1 MTNSH
6 TATLPGGPS
15 PRRHPGAA
23 NRGSPR
29 RGSRGGRHVVY
40 PTAVTPLE
48 VTTRCRQRISL
59 AVVQGISGTPA
70 PAEGARQIAGVAW
83 RGLVPVAVG
92 PDPSAGPRWR
102 SPGRRWAA
110 RAVLGVATVALCTA
124 SLASLSDGYGS
135 GLPSH
140 LPATAVVPSQVS
152 VVQVLVQVLVA
163 VAVVAPLLMAIR
175 YPLLGWRIG
184 WLGLLLVPVLHERWW
199 GGLRWGP
206 VQILVLLT
214 VLCLAGIRHE
224 RPVLC
229 WLWALT
235 LIPWWLWVGKN
246 GPGLV
251 MVALG
256 SLAFVAMAVAVD
268 RVGSERRARQVLADQ
283 AELERARLAVLEQRT
298 RFARELHD
306 VVAHHLSLM
315 AIRAESAPHRL
326 GALPEPVRAEFGSL
340 SGSAR
345 EALADMRRLLSVLRS
360 DQPAAHAPQPG
371 LEDLPG
377 LIGAARQAGMTVE
390 LSAPPALDQV
400 PPSAGL
406 CAYRIVQEA
415 LSNAGRHAA
424 GAPVAVS
431 VGCDAG
437 TVTLQVTNGPG
448 VPAGPR
454 ADGHRP
460 GHGLTGMRE
469 RVQLLGGS
477 LSAGPAP
484 DGGFAVSAT
493 LPLGGSA

>member
-1 MTNSH
+1 M
-6 TATLPGGPS
+6 
-15 PRRHPGAA
+15 
-23 NRGSPR
+23 
-29 RGSRGGRHVVY
+29 
-40 PTAVTPLE
+40 
-48 VTTRCRQRISL
+48 
-59 AVVQGISGTPA
+59 
-70 PAEGARQIAGVAW
+70 
-83 RGLVPVAVG
+83 
-92 PDPSAGPRWR
+92 
-102 SPGRRWAA
+102 
-110 RAVLGVATVALCTA
+110 LGVATLALCTA
-124 SLASLSDGYGS
+124 SLASLSNGYGPLILGFHAQQAPNGS
-135 GLPSH
+135 AFPSNLPT
-140 LPATAVVPSQVS
+140 TAVVPSPVS
-152 VVQVLVQVLVA
+152 LGQALVQVLVA
-163 VAVVAPLLMAIR
+163 LAVVAPLLMAIR

-184 WLGLLLVPVLHERWW
+184 WLGLLLVPLLHERWW
-199 GGLRWGP
+199 GGLEWDP

-235 LIPWWLWVGKN
+235 LVPWWFWAARD
-246 GPGLV
+246 GLNV
-251 MVALG
+251 VTATLG
-256 SLAFVAMAVAVD
+256 SVVFLAMAVAVD
-268 RVGSERRARQVLADQ
+268 RVGSERRARQALVDQADQ
-283 AELERARLAVLEQRT
+283 TELERARLAVLEQRT

-306 VVAHHLSLM
+306 VIAHHMSLM

-326 GALPEPVRAEFGSL
+326 GELPEPVRAEFGSL

-390 LSAPPALDQV
+390 LSAPAALDQV

-406 CAYRIVQEA
+406 CAYRVVQEA

-431 VGCDAG
+431 VGHDAD
-437 TVTLQVTNGPG
+437 TVTLEVTNGPG
-448 VPAGPR
+448 LPAGQR
-454 ADGHRP
+454 VNGRGP

-469 RVQLLGGS
+469 RVELLGGS

-484 DGGFAVSAT
+484 GGGFAVSAV
-493 LPLGGSA
+493 LPLGLSA

>member
-1 MTNSH
+1 VLGA
-6 TATLPGGPS
+6 ATL
-15 PRRHPGAA
+15 
-23 NRGSPR
+23 
-29 RGSRGGRHVVY
+29 
-40 PTAVTPLE
+40 
-48 VTTRCRQRISL
+48 
-59 AVVQGISGTPA
+59 
-70 PAEGARQIAGVAW
+70 
-83 RGLVPVAVG
+83 
-92 PDPSAGPRWR
+92 
-102 SPGRRWAA
+102 
-110 RAVLGVATVALCTA
+110 ALCTA
-124 SLASLSDGYGS
+124 SLASLRDGYGLPILGFGGRHVPDGS
-135 GLPSH
+135 GLPH
-140 LPATAVVPSQVS
+140 PPPATAAVPSSVS
-152 VVQVLVQVLVA
+152 VGQVLVLLLVA
-163 VAVVAPLLMAIR
+163 LAVVAPLLVAVR

-184 WLGLLLVPVLHERWW
+184 WLGLLLVPLLVPLLHERWW
-199 GGLRWGP
+199 GGLPWDP
-206 VQILVLLT
+206 VQIPVLLT

-224 RPVLC
+224 RPALC

-235 LIPWWLWVGKN
+235 LIPWWLWAGKG

-251 MVALG
+251 TAALG

-268 RVGSERRARQVLADQ
+268 RVGSERRARQALADQ
-283 AELERARLAVLEQRT
+283 ADQTELERARLAVLEQRA

-306 VVAHHLSLM
+306 VVAHHMSLM

-345 EALADMRRLLSVLRS
+345 EALADMRRLLSTLRS

-377 LIGAARQAGMTVE
+377 LIGTARQAGMTVE
-390 LSAPPALDQV
+390 LSAPAALDQV
-400 PPSAGL
+400 PPGVGL
-406 CAYRIVQEA
+406 CAYRIAQEA

-431 VGCDAG
+431 VDHDAD

-448 VPAGPR
+448 IPAGQR
-454 ADGHRP
+454 VNGHGP

-469 RVQLLGGS
+469 RAELLGGS

-484 DGGFAVSAT
+484 GGGFAVSAV

>member
-1 MTNSH
+1 M
-6 TATLPGGPS
+6 
-15 PRRHPGAA
+15 
-23 NRGSPR
+23 
-29 RGSRGGRHVVY
+29 
-40 PTAVTPLE
+40 
-48 VTTRCRQRISL
+48 
-59 AVVQGISGTPA
+59 
-70 PAEGARQIAGVAW
+70 
-83 RGLVPVAVG
+83 
-92 PDPSAGPRWR
+92 
-102 SPGRRWAA
+102 
-110 RAVLGVATVALCTA
+110 LGVATLALCTA

-135 GLPSH
+135 MILDFRGRQVPNGSGLPSH
-140 LPATAVVPSQVS
+140 LPATAVVPSPLT

-184 WLGLLLVPVLHERWW
+184 WLGLLLVPLLHEHWW

-214 VLCLAGIRHE
+214 VLCLAGIRQE

-235 LIPWWLWVGKN
+235 LIPWWLWAGKN

-251 MVALG
+251 IAALG
-256 SLAFVAMAVAVD
+256 SLAFAAMAVAVD
-268 RVGSERRARQVLADQ
+268 RVGSERRARQALADQ
-283 AELERARLAVLEQRT
+283 ADQTELERARLAVLEQRT

-306 VVAHHLSLM
+306 VVAHHMSLM

-326 GALPEPVRAEFGSL
+326 GALPEPVLAEFGSL
-340 SGSAR
+340 SASAR
-345 EALADMRRLLSVLRS
+345 EALADMRRLLSALRS

-371 LEDLPG
+371 LADLPE

-390 LSAPPALDQV
+390 LSAPPAPDQV

-431 VGCDAG
+431 VGCTGD
-437 TVTLQVTNGPG
+437 TVTLHVTNGPG
-448 VPAGPR
+448 VPTGPR
-454 ADGHRP
+454 SNGHRP

-469 RVQLLGGS
+469 RAELLGGS

-484 DGGFAVSAT
+484 GGGFAVSAMF
-493 LPLGGSA
+493 PLGGPA

>member
-1 MTNSH
+1 
-6 TATLPGGPS
+6 
-15 PRRHPGAA
+15 
-23 NRGSPR
+23 
-29 RGSRGGRHVVY
+29 
-40 PTAVTPLE
+40 
-48 VTTRCRQRISL
+48 
-59 AVVQGISGTPA
+59 
-70 PAEGARQIAGVAW
+70 VA
-83 RGLVPVAVG
+83 G
-92 PDPSAGPRWR
+92 PDPPVARRWR
-102 SPGRRWAA
+102 PPGQRWAV
-110 RAVLGVATVALCTA
+110 RSVLAVATLALCTA
-124 SLASLSDGYGS
+124 SLASMSDGYGLQLL
-135 GLPSH
+135 GFGARNVPNGAGFPDQLPG
-140 LPATAVVPSQVS
+140 TAVVPSAVP
-152 VVQVLVQVLVA
+152 VGQVLVRVLVA
-163 VAVVAPLLMAIR
+163 LAVVAPPLAAVR

-184 WLGLLLVPVLHERWW
+184 WLGLLLVPLLHERWW
-199 GGLRWGP
+199 GGLPWDP
-206 VQILVLLT
+206 AQILVLLT

-235 LIPWWLWVGKN
+235 LIPWWLWTSKD
-246 GPGLV
+246 GPGL
-251 MVALG
+251 AAATLG
-256 SLAFVAMAVAVD
+256 SLAFAAMAVTVD
-268 RVGSERRARQVLADQ
+268 RAGSERRARQALADQ
-283 AELERARLAVLEQRT
+283 ADQTDLERARLAVLEQRT

-306 VVAHHLSLM
+306 VVAHHMSLM

-326 GALPEPVRAEFGSL
+326 GTLPEPVRAEFGAL

-390 LSAPPALDQV
+390 LSVPPALDQV
-400 PPSAGL
+400 PPSTGV
-406 CAYRIVQEA
+406 CAYRVVQEA

-431 VGCDAG
+431 VSCNAG

-448 VPAGPR
+448 VPAGQR
-454 ADGHRP
+454 AGAHRP

-484 DGGFAVSAT
+484 GGGFVVSAL
-493 LPLGGSA
+493 LPLGGPA

>member
-1 MTNSH
+1 
-6 TATLPGGPS
+6 
-15 PRRHPGAA
+15 
-23 NRGSPR
+23 
-29 RGSRGGRHVVY
+29 
-40 PTAVTPLE
+40 
-48 VTTRCRQRISL
+48 
-59 AVVQGISGTPA
+59 
-70 PAEGARQIAGVAW
+70 
-83 RGLVPVAVG
+83 
-92 PDPSAGPRWR
+92 
-102 SPGRRWAA
+102 
-110 RAVLGVATVALCTA
+110 VLGVATVALCTA
-124 SLASLSDGYGS
+124 SLASLSDGYGHMILDFRGRQVPNGS
-135 GLPSH
+135 GLPSPSH
-140 LPATAVVPSQVS
+140 LPGTAVVPSTVS

-184 WLGLLLVPVLHERWW
+184 WLGLLLAPLLHERWW

-206 VQILVLLT
+206 VQILVMLT

-268 RVGSERRARQVLADQ
+268 RVGSERRARQALADQ
-283 AELERARLAVLEQRT
+283 ADQTELDRARLAVLEQRT

-306 VVAHHLSLM
+306 VVAHHMSLM

-371 LEDLPG
+371 LEALPG
-377 LIGAARQAGMTVE
+377 LISAAHQAGMTVE

-400 PPSAGL
+400 PPSVGL

-415 LSNAGRHAA
+415 LSNARRHVA
-424 GAPVAVS
+424 GVPVAVS
-431 VGCDAG
+431 VGCTAD
-437 TVTLQVTNGPG
+437 TVTLHVTNGPG
-448 VPAGPR
+448 VPTRPR
-454 ADGHRP
+454 SNGHRP
-460 GHGLTGMRE
+460 GHGLIGMRE
-469 RVQLLGGS
+469 RAELLGGS
-477 LSAGPAP
+477 LSAGPTP
-484 DGGFAVSAT
+484 GGGFAVSAV